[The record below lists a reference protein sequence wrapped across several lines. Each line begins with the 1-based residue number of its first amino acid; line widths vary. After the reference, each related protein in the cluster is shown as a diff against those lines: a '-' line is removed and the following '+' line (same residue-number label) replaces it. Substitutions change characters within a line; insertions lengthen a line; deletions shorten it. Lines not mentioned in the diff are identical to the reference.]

1 MPDVLRFGQGE
12 PAPARIAVVG
22 CGGAGCNVLQQV
34 PADLGLTRVA
44 LNDAPHRSMAGVP
57 SRLIIP
63 KESLLGLATMDE
75 TAVKQLSTPEEKSIS
90 GAILNHDLVVPL
102 AGLGGETGGPAA
114 SLVGRVARILGTP
127 TVALVASPFTA
138 EGLNRREA
146 AGRALDLLAKKVD
159 GVVAFSNDELLK
171 LAPQLPLLRAFQ
183 VLGAIMVRPLV
194 DLARSMTR
202 TDPATLAGVLRGKA
216 RWRFGGGTGDGKHRT
231 YEAMEEALASPWLPP
246 NHDVLERVVVIVAA
260 PDYQDSLA
268 NEVLHEVRLAA
279 PRATVLLG
287 GHVDEGVGERRLRV
301 SLLTA
306 W

>member
-1 MPDVLRFGQGE
+1 MPDVLRLGQGE

-22 CGGAGCNVLQQV
+22 CGGAGCNILQQV
-34 PADLGLTRVA
+34 PAGLGLTRVA

-63 KESLLGLATMDE
+63 KASLVGLATMDE

-90 GAILNHDLVVPL
+90 GTILNHDLVVPL

-114 SLVGRVARILGTP
+114 CLVGRVARILGTP

-146 AGRALDLLAKKVD
+146 AGKALDLLSKKVD

-183 VLGAIMVRPLV
+183 VLGAIMVRPLA

-202 TDPATLAGVLRGKA
+202 ADAATLAGVLRGKA
-216 RWRFGGGTGDGKHRT
+216 RWRFGGGTGEGKHRAF
-231 YEAMEEALASPWLPP
+231 EAMEEALASPWLPP
-246 NHDVLERVVVIVAA
+246 NHDVLERIVAIVAA
-260 PDYQDSLA
+260 PDFGDSMA
-268 NEVLHEVRLAA
+268 DEVLHEVRLAA

-287 GHVDEGVGERRLRV
+287 GHADEGVGERRLRV
-301 SLLTA
+301 SILAA

>member
-1 MPDVLRFGQGE
+1 MPDVLRLGQGE

-22 CGGAGCNVLQQV
+22 CGGAGCNILQQV

-44 LNDAPHRSMAGVP
+44 LNDAPHRSMAGIA

-63 KESLLGLATMDE
+63 KESLIGLATMDE
-75 TAVKQLSTPEEKSIS
+75 IAVKQLSTPEEKSIS
-90 GAILNHDLVVPL
+90 GAILTHDLVVPL

-127 TVALVASPFTA
+127 TIALV
-138 EGLNRREA
+138 
-146 AGRALDLLAKKVD
+146 
-159 GVVAFSNDELLK
+159 
-171 LAPQLPLLRAFQ
+171 
-183 VLGAIMVRPLV
+183 
-194 DLARSMTR
+194 
-202 TDPATLAGVLRGKA
+202 
-216 RWRFGGGTGDGKHRT
+216 
-231 YEAMEEALASPWLPP
+231 ASPWLPP

-260 PDYQDSLA
+260 PDFEDSLA

-301 SLLTA
+301 SILAA

>member
-1 MPDVLRFGQGE
+1 MPDVLRLGQGE

-22 CGGAGCNVLQQV
+22 CGGAGCNILQQV

-44 LNDAPHRSMAGVP
+44 LNDAPHRSMAGIA

-63 KESLLGLATMDE
+63 KESLIGLATMDE
-75 TAVKQLSTPEEKSIS
+75 IAVKQLSTPEEKSIS
-90 GAILNHDLVVPL
+90 GAILTHDLVVPL

-127 TVALVASPFTA
+127 TIALVASPFTA
-138 EGLNRREA
+138 EGANRREA
-146 AGRALDLLAKKVD
+146 AGRALDLLSKKVD

-202 TDPATLAGVLRGKA
+202 TDAATLAAVLRGKA

-260 PDYQDSLA
+260 PDFEDSLA